1 MRLIMVLAVIVW
13 LYLSVGFGII
23 LMCQIV
29 AKKLQKS
36 EYYWFLAY
44 EIQLDPDD
52 DEFGVNIAG
61 QIIFWPI
68 VLIICILMVVEVAL
82 RKLLRKLWDGEDK

>member
-13 LYLSVGFGII
+13 LYLSVGFGVI
-23 LMCQIV
+23 LMCQII
-29 AKKLQKS
+29 ARKLEKS
-36 EYYWFLAY
+36 EYYWVLAY
-44 EIQLDPDD
+44 EIRLDPDN

-68 VLIICILMVVEVAL
+68 ILIICTLMVVEVAL

>member
-1 MRLIMVLAVIVW
+1 MRLIVVLAVIVW
-13 LYLSVGFGII
+13 LYLSVGFGVVLI
-23 LMCQIV
+23 CQVI
-29 AKKLQKS
+29 AKKLEKS

-52 DEFGVNIAG
+52 DEFGVSIAG

-68 VLIICILMVVEVAL
+68 VLIICTLMVVEVAL
-82 RKLLRKLWDGEDK
+82 RKLLRK

>member
-1 MRLIMVLAVIVW
+1 MNLLGIIVIFVW
-13 LYLSVGFGII
+13 LYLSIGFGVI
-23 LMCQIV
+23 LMCQVI
-29 AKKLQKS
+29 AKKLERS
-36 EYYWFLAY
+36 EYYRFLAY

-68 VLIICILMVVEVAL
+68 ILIVCVFMVLEVVL
-82 RKLLRKLWDGEDK
+82 RKLLRRLWNSEDK

>member
-1 MRLIMVLAVIVW
+1 MRLILILAIMLW
-13 LYLSVGFGII
+13 LYLSVGFGVI
-23 LMCQIV
+23 LICQVI
-29 AKKLQKS
+29 AKKVEKS

-44 EIQLDPDD
+44 EIRLDPDD
-52 DEFGVNIAG
+52 DEFGVNIAT

-68 VLIICILMVVEVAL
+68 VLIICTLMVVEVAL

>member
-1 MRLIMVLAVIVW
+1 MRLILILAIMLW
-13 LYLSVGFGII
+13 LYLSVGFGVI
-23 LMCQIV
+23 LMCQVI
-29 AKKLQKS
+29 AKKLEKS
-36 EYYWFLAY
+36 KYYWFLAY
-44 EIQLDPDD
+44 EIRLDPDD

-68 VLIICILMVVEVAL
+68 ILIICTLMVVEVAL

>member
-23 LMCQIV
+23 LICQVV

-36 EYYWFLAY
+36 EYYRYLAY

-52 DEFGVNIAG
+52 DEFGVNIAC
-61 QIIFWPI
+61 QVIFWPI
-68 VLIICILMVVEVAL
+68 VLIICTLMVVEVAL
-82 RKLLRKLWDGEDK
+82 RKLLRKLWDGKDK